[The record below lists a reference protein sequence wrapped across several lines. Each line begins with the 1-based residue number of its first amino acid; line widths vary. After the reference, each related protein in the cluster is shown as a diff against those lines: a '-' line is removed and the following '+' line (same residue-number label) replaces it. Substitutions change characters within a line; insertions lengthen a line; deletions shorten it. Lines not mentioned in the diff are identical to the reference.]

1 MLARETDMQTPTLE
15 KSRVRS
21 PSFPFIS
28 LREAVDRARVFFRE
42 EKQHAAPVQVAVTY
56 WGYSSLKSSG
66 APRTIAALRAFG
78 LMEGD
83 DEIHLTDRALALLR
97 DEIPPA
103 EKRRLLQ
110 EASRLPPTYRVVWD
124 EYQADLP
131 SDATLRNFLE
141 KLGFNPD
148 SAEGF
153 LRNYRETIRF
163 AGLTTNA
170 VPGTASLPPP
180 SPAPEPQGSIS
191 SGLIERFPL
200 ADGDLEVQLPR
211 KVTRR
216 EAEQLRIFF
225 DLWLKTVTEP

>member
-1 MLARETDMQTPTLE
+1 MPAPTLE
-15 KSRVRS
+15 RSRVRS

-42 EKQHAAPVQVAVTY
+42 EKQHAAPPEVAVAY

-66 APRTIAALRAFG
+66 GPRTVAALRAFD

-83 DEIHLTDRALALLR
+83 DRIRLTNRALALLR
-97 DEIPPA
+97 DDTSPA

-110 EASRLPPTYRVVWD
+110 EAARLPQAYRVVWD

-131 SDATLRNFLE
+131 SDANLGSFLE
-141 KLGFNPD
+141 RIGFNPE
-148 SAEGF
+148 AVVGF
-153 LRNYRETIRF
+153 LRNYRETLRF
-163 AGLTTNA
+163 AGLLTETL
-170 VPGTASLPPP
+170 PGAASLPPP
-180 SPAPEPQGSIS
+180 SPAFEPQAPNSAEI
-191 SGLIERFPL
+191 IERFPL
-200 ADGDLEVQLPR
+200 SDGELEVRLPR

-225 DLWLKTVTEP
+225 DLWLKTETAS